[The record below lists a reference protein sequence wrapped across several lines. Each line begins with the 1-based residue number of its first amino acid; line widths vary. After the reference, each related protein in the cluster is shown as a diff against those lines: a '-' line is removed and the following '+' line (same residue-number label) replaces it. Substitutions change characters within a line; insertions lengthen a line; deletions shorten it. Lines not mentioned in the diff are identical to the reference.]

1 MVGGNMD
8 WHEWIRQS
16 LPRTEK
22 LRGGAAVWEV
32 GAQGLTGDTL
42 GPVMHLHDGASEIFY
57 FVAGK
62 CRLEVG
68 DSEETFQPGDF
79 VLVPPGVPHNL
90 WNAADEDLLVFWIVA
105 PHLPQNKWR
114 TESITA
120 GDMGLRATRTHLES
134 AASLPGDANIHSQ
147 LVMLQAGE
155 DLAERT
161 GESQEGVLYVASGQA
176 QVKVGKL
183 GGILLAN
190 EFVHVPVDTAYSAV
204 SLGGAASILV
214 FQTPAN

>member
-1 MVGGNMD
+1 MD

-42 GPVMHLHDGASEIFY
+42 GPVMHLHDEASEIFY

-68 DSEETFQPGDF
+68 DSEELFSPGDF

-90 WNAADEDLLVFWIVA
+90 WSAADEDLLVFWIVA
-105 PHLPQNKWR
+105 PHIRENKWR
-114 TESITA
+114 TEGINA
-120 GDMGLRATRTHLES
+120 AEMQLRAVRGGV
-134 AASLPGDANIHSQ
+134 AAGGSLPGDANIYSR
-147 LVMLQAGE
+147 LVGLRDGAS
-155 DLAERT
+155 LAERT
-161 GESQEGVLYVASGQA
+161 GVSQEAVLYVVSGQA
-176 QVKVGKL
+176 QVAVGR
-183 GGILLAN
+183 LAGVLESN
-190 EFVHVPVDTAYSAV
+190 QFVHVPVDTPYSA
-204 SLGGAASILV
+204 ASVDGDARVLV
-214 FQTPAN
+214 FQAPGN

>member
-1 MVGGNMD
+1 MD

-68 DSEETFQPGDF
+68 DTEEFFSPGDF

-105 PHLPQNKWR
+105 PHIWENKWR
-114 TESITA
+114 TDDISTE
-120 GDMGLRATRTHLES
+120 DLQRRAMRGRVEPG
-134 AASLPGDANIHSQ
+134 ANLPGDANIRSR
-147 LVMLQAGE
+147 LVALQEGE
-155 DLAERT
+155 SLAERT
-161 GESQEGVLYVASGQA
+161 GVSQEAVLYVTAGLV

-183 GGILLAN
+183 EGRLEVN
-190 EFVHVPVDTAYSAV
+190 DFVHVPVDTEYSAAAV
-204 SLGGAASILV
+204 SGAASVLV
-214 FQTPAN
+214 FHTPGD

>member
-1 MVGGNMD
+1 MD

-68 DSEETFQPGDF
+68 DSEESFQPGDF

-90 WNAADEDLLVFWIVA
+90 WNAADEDLLVFWVVA

-114 TESITA
+114 TEGITA
-120 GDMGLRATRTHLES
+120 GDMGLRASRTHLEPE
-134 AASLPGDANIHSQ
+134 ASLPSDANIHSR
-147 LVMLQAGE
+147 LVMLRAGE

-161 GESQEGVLYVASGQA
+161 GENQEAVLYVASGQT

-183 GGILLAN
+183 GGMLQAN

-204 SLGGAASILV
+204 SLGGAARILV
-214 FQTPAN
+214 FQTPGN